1 MPRFHFNV
9 HDGHDI
15 KDGEGVELLD
25 FSTARREAIR
35 LSGAILE
42 DEADQFGA
50 GEDWRLE
57 VTDETGLILFLMTF
71 SIMQSPA
78 VPLPRTK
85 GTARLS

>member
-9 HDGHDI
+9 RDGHDI
-15 KDGEGVELLD
+15 KDGEGVRLLD
-25 FSTARREAIR
+25 FSTARWEAIR

-42 DEADQFGA
+42 DEADQLGA
-50 GEDWRLE
+50 AEDWRLE

-78 VPLPRTK
+78 VPLPRVK
-85 GTARLS
+85 VARLS

>member
-1 MPRFHFNV
+1 MPALRQRSASRRCWLDDGRIVISDTSPIDALRHRPLAIINV
-9 HDGHDI
+9 
-15 KDGEGVELLD
+15 
-25 FSTARREAIR
+25 
-35 LSGAILE
+35 
-42 DEADQFGA
+42 

-85 GTARLS
+85 GTARLT